1 MGSMYKMD
9 VESVDHL
16 LDLMSNSLESLG
28 VFFLSLF
35 WLRGW
40 WLYLSWIFKDNGLM
54 SNHRNKVTR

>member
-40 WLYLSWIFKDNGLM
+40 WLYLSCIFKDNGLM